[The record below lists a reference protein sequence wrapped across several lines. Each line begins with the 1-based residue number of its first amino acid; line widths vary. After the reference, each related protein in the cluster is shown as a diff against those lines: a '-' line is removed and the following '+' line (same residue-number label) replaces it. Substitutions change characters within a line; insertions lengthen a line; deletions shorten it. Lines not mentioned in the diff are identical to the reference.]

1 MNQNQKST
9 RDHIVK
15 DDDPTYQRQNSI
27 IIKQLPEFTSIQ
39 QQESVTKAW
48 MQRMDGEK
56 VFG

>member
-15 DDDPTYQRQNSI
+15 DDDPTYQRQNQR
-27 IIKQLPEFTSIQ
+27 IIKQLPEFASIQ
-39 QQESVTKAW
+39 PQESINQAW
-48 MQRMDGEK
+48 MQRIDGEK